1 MPAERY
7 ETMSIAIVI
16 GGSAGIGQ
24 RAAVRLAEQGCPV
37 ILTYR
42 THPEGA
48 DEAVA
53 EIERS
58 GGTAVALPLD
68 VGRSETFPAFAE
80 TVRLTLEETW
90 GATSLTYLLNNA
102 GIGRM
107 ALVEDTTEEL
117 YDELQ
122 RVLLKGPFFL
132 TQALLPLLED
142 GGAVVN
148 TTSSSTAATGLEPGY
163 SVYGAMKGGLVVMTR
178 YLAKELSERGIRV
191 NSVSPG
197 TTRTRLGGD
206 AFERHPELV
215 APLAARTAL
224 GRIGEPDDI
233 ARVIAFLLSDA
244 GAWGTGQDIEASG
257 GYNL

>member
-1 MPAERY
+1 
-7 ETMSIAIVI
+7 MSIAIVA

-24 RAAVRLAEQGCPV
+24 SAAIEIARRGSGV

-48 DEAVA
+48 A
-53 EIERS
+53 ETIAAIEEL

-68 VGRSETFPAFAE
+68 VGRSETFPAFREAVQEVLAE
-80 TVRLTLEETW
+80 TW
-90 GATSLTYLLNNA
+90 KATGIRYLVNNA

-107 ALVEDTTEEL
+107 AMLEDTTEEL

-132 TQALLPLLED
+132 TQALLPLIER
-142 GGAVVN
+142 GGAIVN
-148 TTSSSTAATGLEPGY
+148 TTSTSTQATGVEPGY
-163 SVYGAMKGGLVVMTR
+163 SVYGSLKAALVTQTR
-178 YLAKELSERGIRV
+178 YFAKELGGRDIRV

-197 TTRTRLGGD
+197 TTRTRLGDD
-206 AFERHPELV
+206 AFAKYPELIP
-215 APLAARTAL
+215 PLAARTAL
-224 GRIGEPDDI
+224 GRIGEPEDVG
-233 ARVIAFLLSDA
+233 RVIALLLSDDA
-244 GAWGTGQDIEASG
+244 AWITGQDVEASG

>member
-1 MPAERY
+1 M
-7 ETMSIAIVI
+7 TMNIAIVI

-24 RAAVRLAEQGCPV
+24 SAAIRLAERGSGV

-48 DEAVA
+48 KETVTQ
-53 EIERS
+53 IENL
-58 GGTAVALPLD
+58 GGKAVALPLD
-68 VGRSETFPAFAE
+68 VGRSETFTTFTETVKRTLAE
-80 TVRLTLEETW
+80 TWQT
-90 GATSLTYLLNNA
+90 TSFTQLLNNA
-102 GIGRM
+102 GIGQM

-117 YDELQ
+117 YDELH

-132 TQALLPLLED
+132 TQSLLPLLRD
-142 GGAVVN
+142 GGAIVN

-178 YLAKELSERGIRV
+178 YLAKELSARDIRV

-206 AFERHPELV
+206 AFAKYPELI

-233 ARVIAFLLSDA
+233 GKVIAFLLSDDA
-244 GAWGTGQDIEASG
+244 AWITGQDLEASG

>member
-1 MPAERY
+1 M
-7 ETMSIAIVI
+7 TMNIAIVI

-24 RAAVRLAEQGCPV
+24 SAAIRLAERGSGV

-48 DEAVA
+48 KETVTQ
-53 EIERS
+53 IENL
-58 GGTAVALPLD
+58 GGKAVALPLD
-68 VGRSETFPAFAE
+68 VGRSETFTTFTETVKRTLAE
-80 TVRLTLEETW
+80 TWQT
-90 GATSLTYLLNNA
+90 TSFTQLLNNA
-102 GIGRM
+102 GIGQM

-117 YDELQ
+117 YDELH

-132 TQALLPLLED
+132 TQSLLPLLRD
-142 GGAVVN
+142 GGAIVN

-178 YLAKELSERGIRV
+178 YLAKELSARGIRV

-206 AFERHPELV
+206 AFAKYPELI

-233 ARVIAFLLSDA
+233 GKVIAFLLSDDA
-244 GAWGTGQDIEASG
+244 AWITGQDLEASG

>member
-1 MPAERY
+1 M
-7 ETMSIAIVI
+7 TIAIVI

-24 RAAVRLAEQGCPV
+24 SAAIRLAERGSRV
-37 ILTYR
+37 IVTYR

-48 DEAVA
+48 DDTVA
-53 EIERS
+53 EIERL

-80 TVRLTLEETW
+80 SIRVALAQTW
-90 GATSLTYLLNNA
+90 QATTFTYLVNNA
-102 GIGRM
+102 GVGRM
-107 ALVEDTTEEL
+107 AMVEDTTEEL

-132 TQALLPLLED
+132 TQSLLPLLED
-142 GGAVVN
+142 GGAIIN

-163 SVYGAMKGGLVVMTR
+163 SVYGAMKGGLVVLTR
-178 YLAKELSERGIRV
+178 YLAKELSTRGIRV

-206 AFERHPELV
+206 AFEKYPELI
-215 APLAARTAL
+215 PQLAARTAL

-233 ARVIAFLLSDA
+233 GKVIAFLLSDD
-244 GAWGTGQDIEASG
+244 GAWITGQDIEASG
-257 GYNL
+257 GFNL